1 MGSVDAG
8 RGCYTFF
15 SAQIAIPRLQCTPI
29 ARKSAHVCAAQA
41 RHERIAFV
49 NVTIVPMDQERV
61 LPGQTVVVEGK
72 RIAQTGPASAIK
84 LPAGCPV
91 FRCTLSCKA
100 SCRRV

>member
-1 MGSVDAG
+1 MCAQRIFTPLTALLLSLALCAGS
-8 RGCYTFF
+8 
-15 SAQIAIPRLQCTPI
+15 AI
-29 ARKSAHVCAAQA
+29 QA

>member
-1 MGSVDAG
+1 MYAQRTFAPLTALLLSLALCAGSP
-8 RGCYTFF
+8 TE
-15 SAQIAIPRLQCTPI
+15 
-29 ARKSAHVCAAQA
+29 ARQ
-41 RHERIAFV
+41 ERIAFV
-49 NVTIVPMDQERV
+49 NVTIVPMDEERV